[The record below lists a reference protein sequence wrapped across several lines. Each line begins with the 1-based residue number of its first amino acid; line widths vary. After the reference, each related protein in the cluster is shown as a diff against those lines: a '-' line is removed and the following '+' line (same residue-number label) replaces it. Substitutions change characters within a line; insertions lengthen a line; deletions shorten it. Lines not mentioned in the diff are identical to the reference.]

1 MGKNILIIGG
11 TRNLGPTLT
20 LQLLEAGHQ
29 VTLLNRG
36 QTPDDLP
43 AHLPRLRADRTDPAQ
58 LAQALAGHTFEVVV
72 DMTLYTGRDAET
84 ILSLFEGRVEQY
96 IFISTGQVYL
106 VRTGLERPYREE
118 DYPGPVMESPGPERK
133 DYPDWLYGVEKREVE
148 DILSRAWETRR
159 FPFVSLRLPMVNS
172 ERDNRN
178 RIYNYLLRLQDG
190 GPIVIP
196 MEPGLS
202 LRHIYGEDVVQ
213 AIMRVIER
221 EIREGQAFNISQD
234 ETLSLEQFLTLLA
247 ETAGYP
253 LKLAPVPRRVLEA
266 NNLLPACSPFSGLWM
281 SELDNERSKSE
292 LGLTYTPLLTYLPR
306 LVGHYQNYPP
316 PLPPGYE
323 RRPEEI
329 ALAEAEDS
337 EIL

>member
-1 MGKNILIIGG
+1 MGKDILIIGG
-11 TRNLGPTLT
+11 TRNLGHTLT

-36 QTPDDLP
+36 QTPDELP

-58 LAQALAGHTFEVVV
+58 LEQALTGRTFEVVV
-72 DMTLYTGRDAET
+72 DMTLYSGKDAET
-84 ILSLFEGRVEQY
+84 IISLLAGRVEQY

-106 VRTGLERPYREE
+106 VRTSLERPYREE
-118 DYPGPVMESPGPERK
+118 DYPGPVMPSPGPESK
-133 DYPDWLYGVEKREVE
+133 DYSNWLYGVEKREVE

-172 ERDNRN
+172 ERDHFYRL
-178 RIYNYLLRLQDG
+178 YNYLIRLQDG

-202 LRHIYGEDVVQ
+202 LRHVYGEDVVQ

-221 EIREGQAFNISQD
+221 EVKEGQAFNISQD
-234 ETLSLEQFLTLLA
+234 ETLSLEQFLNLLA
-247 ETAGYP
+247 ETAGYS
-253 LKLAPVPRRVLEA
+253 LKLSPVPRQVLEA
-266 NNLLPACSPFSGLWM
+266 SNLLPACSPFSGLWM
-281 SELDNERSKSE
+281 SALDNGRSKAE

-306 LVGHYQNYPP
+306 LVGHYQKYPP
-316 PLPPGYE
+316 PPPPGYE
-323 RRPEEI
+323 RR
-329 ALAEAEDS
+329 ED
-337 EIL
+337 ELELGAVL